1 MKTISIADPKEMEA
15 VIRRCPYCMVG
26 ITDAD
31 GHPYVLPMNFAYE
44 EGIVYLHSGPDG
56 GKLAMLR
63 QRPDVCITFCDGHEL
78 VWMHQQVACS
88 YSMKSRSVICRGRVE
103 FVDDMDEKR
112 RILTLLMKHYTDYPC
127 TMGDPAVR
135 NVVVWRVRVEQ
146 MTGKSFGLRPSE
158 L

>member
-1 MKTISIADPKEMEA
+1 MKTISITDSQEIEKI
-15 VIRRCPYCMVG
+15 IRSCPYCMVG
-26 ITDAD
+26 ITDQE

-44 EGIVYLHSGPDG
+44 EGTVYLHSGPEG
-56 GKLAMLR
+56 GKLEMVR
-63 QRPDVCITFCDGHEL
+63 RHPDVCITFCDGHEL

-88 YSMKSRSVICRGRVE
+88 YSMKSCSVICRGQVE
-103 FVDDMDEKR
+103 FVDDVDEKR

-135 NVVVWRVRVEQ
+135 NVLVWRIRVKE
-146 MTGKSFGLRPSE
+146 MTCKSFGLRPSE

>member
-1 MKTISIADPKEMEA
+1 
-15 VIRRCPYCMVG
+15 MVG
-26 ITDAD
+26 FIFLLW
-31 GHPYVLPMNFAYE
+31 GRVGGFLVLF
-44 EGIVYLHSGPDG
+44 GQHRV
-56 GKLAMLR
+56 
-63 QRPDVCITFCDGHEL
+63 VCITFCDGHEL

-103 FVDDMDEKR
+103 FVDDMDVKR

-135 NVVVWRVRVEQ
+135 NVVVWRVRVKQ